1 MRTRSTIL
9 PDRVVTARCV
19 LALALLLPCA
29 AAAAPSG
36 AELYAQQCS
45 SCHQGDAAGLA
56 GQFPPLKNRVDKI
69 ASTPEGR
76 HYLADLLTHGMS
88 GSIQAAGDT
97 YVGYMPAFS
106 HLKDDEIAEILNWVS
121 ALGDSKPPQTIAVAD
136 IAAARGRSLTAAGV
150 AQERKALD
158 AQHPLP

>member
-1 MRTRSTIL
+1 M
-9 PDRVVTARCV
+9 VTARLLV
-19 LALALLLPCA
+19 LALLVPGA
-29 AAAAPSG
+29 ASAAPSG

-56 GQFPPLKNRVDKI
+56 GQYPPLRNRVDKI

-76 HYLADLLTHGMS
+76 HYLADVLTHGMA

-106 HLKDDEIAEILNWVS
+106 HLKDGEIVAVLDWVS
-121 ALGDSKPPQTIAVAD
+121 ALGDSKPPVTIAETD
-136 IAAARGRSLTAAGV
+136 IAAARGRTLGTAAV

-158 AQHPLP
+158 ARHPLP